1 MALPIYM
8 DRVIAPHR
16 SLTPRGAVVLLAV
29 VMAFNVMVAIFL
41 LVVGAPPVL
50 PFLGL
55 DVLALWLALRAS
67 DRAARRVER
76 VQVTAEAVTVSREDE
91 KGARTVWTSP
101 TAFTRVGVDHL
112 GEHEARVRLMIYRRR
127 LTLARSLSPDERVSF
142 AQALQDAIRAARAE
156 RWS

>member
-16 SLTPRGAVVLLAV
+16 SLTPQGAVILLAV
-29 VMAFNVMVAIFL
+29 VMAFNVLTAIFL

-76 VQVTAEAVTVSREDE
+76 VQVTAEAVTVNREDE
-91 KGARTVWTSP
+91 KGAKTVWTSP
-101 TAFTRVGVDHL
+101 TAFTRVGVDQP
-112 GEHEARVRLMIYRRR
+112 GEHDVRVRLMIYRKR
-127 LTLARSLSPDERVSF
+127 LTLARSLSPEERAAF
-142 AQALQDAIRAARAE
+142 ANALQDAIRAARSE

>member
-1 MALPIYM
+1 MAAPIYM
-8 DRVIAPHR
+8 NRVIAPHR
-16 SLTPRGAVVLLAV
+16 SLSPQGAAVLLGV
-29 VMAFNVMVAIFL
+29 MMAFNALVAIFV

-76 VQVTAEAVTVSREDE
+76 VQVTAEAVIVSREDE
-91 KGARTVWTSP
+91 KGARTIWTSP
-101 TAFTRVGVDHL
+101 TAFTRVGVDHP
-112 GEHEARVRLMIYRRR
+112 GEHETRVRLMIHRKR
-127 LTLARSLSPDERVSF
+127 LTLARSLGPEERARF
-142 AQALQDAIRAARAE
+142 AGDLQDAIRAARNE

>member
-16 SLTPRGAVVLLAV
+16 SLSPQGATVLLAV
-29 VMAFNVMVAIFL
+29 VMAFNVLVAIFL
-41 LVVGAPPVL
+41 MVVGAPPVL

-101 TAFTRVGVDHL
+101 TAFTRVDVDQP
-112 GEHEARVRLMIYRRR
+112 GEHETRVRLMIHRKR
-127 LTLARSLSPDERVSF
+127 LTLARSLSPDERMYF
-142 AQALQDAIRAARAE
+142 ANALRDAIRAARSE

>member
-1 MALPIYM
+1 MAMPIYM

-16 SLTPRGAVVLLAV
+16 SLTPRGAVVVLAA
-29 VMAFNVMVAIFL
+29 VMAFNIMVAIFL

-55 DVLALWLALRAS
+55 DVLALWLAFRAS

-76 VQVTAEAVTVSREDE
+76 VRVTAEAVTVSREDDA
-91 KGARTVWTSP
+91 GARTVWTSP
-101 TAFTRVGVDHL
+101 TAFTRVDLDHP
-112 GEHEARVRLMIYRRR
+112 GEHETRVRLMIHRRR
-127 LTLARSLSPDERVSF
+127 LTLARALGPDERARF
-142 AQALQDAIRAARAE
+142 AGDLREAIRAARAE

>member
-1 MALPIYM
+1 MAAPIYM
-8 DRVIAPHR
+8 NRVIAPHR
-16 SLTPRGAVVLLAV
+16 SLSPQGAAVLLGV
-29 VMAFNVMVAIFL
+29 MMAFNALVAIFL

-67 DRAARRVER
+67 DRAARRIER

-91 KGARTVWTSP
+91 KGARTIWSSP
-101 TAFTRVGVDHL
+101 TAFTRVGVDHP
-112 GEHEARVRLMIYRRR
+112 GEHETRVRLMIYRKR
-127 LTLARSLSPDERVSF
+127 LTLARSLGPEERARF
-142 AQALQDAIRAARAE
+142 AGDLQDAIRAARNE

>member
-1 MALPIYM
+1 MASPLYM

-16 SLTPRGAVVLLAV
+16 SLSPQGAAVLLGV
-29 VMAFNVMVAIFL
+29 MMAFNVMVAIFL

-67 DRAARRVER
+67 DRAARRIER

-91 KGARTVWTSP
+91 KGARTIWTSP
-101 TAFTRVGVDHL
+101 TAFTRVDL
-112 GEHEARVRLMIYRRR
+112 EQPGEHEARVRVMIHRKR
-127 LTLARSLSPDERVSF
+127 LTLARSLSPEERVSF
-142 AQALQDAIRAARAE
+142 AGALREAIRAARAE